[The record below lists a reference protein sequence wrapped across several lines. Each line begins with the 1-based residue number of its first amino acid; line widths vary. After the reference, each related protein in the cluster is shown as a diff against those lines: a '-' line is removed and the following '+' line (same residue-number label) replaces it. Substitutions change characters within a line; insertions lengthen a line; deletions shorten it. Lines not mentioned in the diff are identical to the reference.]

1 MDSSLVVRSRNTL
14 SFGLTPAGFCA
25 RGRFN
30 MKLTTLR
37 SGAPFLL
44 ALLFSAA
51 ACAPLPPQGSNAAP
65 AESHEASIVAQ
76 GRDIA
81 MKNCSTCH
89 AIDDER
95 ASPNPAAPPL
105 LSILM
110 RYDSERLADD
120 FVEGVRVGHDEMP
133 HFDFTVREAD
143 ALIAYLKA
151 IERTP
156 RAATH

>member
-1 MDSSLVVRSRNTL
+1 MKPTAFLSRFPLVL
-14 SFGLTPAGFCA
+14 AIFLF
-25 RGRFN
+25 
-30 MKLTTLR
+30 
-37 SGAPFLL
+37 AP
-44 ALLFSAA
+44 
-51 ACAPLPPQGSNAAP
+51 ACAPVPPQGATVAPSGSNDDA
-65 AESHEASIVAQ
+65 IVAQ

-81 MKNCSTCH
+81 MTNCSTCH

-95 ASPNPAAPPL
+95 TSPNPAAPPL
-105 LSILM
+105 LQILM

-156 RAATH
+156 RAAEH